1 MHVVPGEN
9 ERAFYI
15 VFIRSRRSRFCS
27 SVRVLHVEKSTC
39 CSSVIC
45 DSSFSVKNC
54 VSVIPKAWHTAS
66 KVGSVGALFLL
77 NIFVTVEWERFASFA
92 SR

>member
-1 MHVVPGEN
+1 MKEKLKEPGISIFQ
-9 ERAFYI
+9 RYLTLW
-15 VFIRSRRSRFCS
+15 
-27 SVRVLHVEKSTC
+27 VLLC
-39 CSSVIC
+39 
-45 DSSFSVKNC
+45 
-54 VSVIPKAWHTAS
+54 IPNALHTAS